1 MIELAAERAEKV
13 LGYCFHD
20 RELLRESLTHASLA
34 DHRLQSN
41 ERLEFLGDSVLGY
54 VVCEYLFHQYPEL
67 HEGDMTKIKSA
78 VVSRRA
84 CAKVSRAIGLDDFLN
99 LGKGMSGRPSLP
111 SSVAAAAVESVIA
124 AIYLDG
130 GIEPAKAFILEHMVP
145 LIEAAAESAHHQ
157 NYKSAL
163 QQHAQQASPHHP
175 VYILLDEKGPDHA
188 KCFEVCVEIN
198 GRRYPS
204 AWAHAKKE
212 AEQRAAYNAMIE
224 LGAFDD
230 DDTESH
236 HAAEQRRELEEIEHA
251 VDETAPG

>member
-1 MIELAAERAEKV
+1 MIDKVQEV
-13 LGYCFHD
+13 LGYRFQNA
-20 RELLRESLTHASLA
+20 ELLKESLTHASLA

-54 VVCEYLFHQYPEL
+54 VVCEYLFRQYPEL

-163 QQHAQQASPHHP
+163 QQHAQQTTPHHP

-204 AWAHAKKE
+204 AWANAKKE
-212 AEQRAAYNAMIE
+212 AEQRAAYNAMVE
-224 LGAFDD
+224 LGEFSDIDD
-230 DDTESH
+230 DDD
-236 HAAEQRRELEEIEHA
+236 AAARERRAVAEIEHA

>member
-1 MIELAAERAEKV
+1 MIEQVQEL
-13 LGYCFHD
+13 LGYRFENP
-20 RELLRESLTHASLA
+20 ELLKESLTHASLA

-54 VVCEYLFHQYPEL
+54 VVCEYLFRCYPEL

-84 CAKVSRAIGLDDFLN
+84 CAKVSRALGLDDFVS
-99 LGKGMSGRPSLP
+99 LGKGMSGRPTLP
-111 SSVAAAAVESVIA
+111 SSVAAAVVESVIA

-130 GIEPAKAFILEHMVP
+130 GIEPARAFILEHMVP
-145 LIEAAAESAHHQ
+145 LIEAAAESAHHH

-163 QQHAQQASPHHP
+163 QQHAQQTSPHHP

-188 KCFEVCVEIN
+188 KCFEVCVEID

-204 AWAHAKKE
+204 AWANAKKE
-212 AEQRAAYNAMIE
+212 AEQRAAYNAMVE
-224 LGAFDD
+224 LGELGDADD
-230 DDTESH
+230 VDADEPV
-236 HAAEQRRELEEIEHA
+236 EERERRELAAIKHA

>member
-1 MIELAAERAEKV
+1 MIDKVQEV
-13 LGYCFHD
+13 LGYRFQNA
-20 RELLRESLTHASLA
+20 ELLKESLTHASLA

-54 VVCEYLFHQYPEL
+54 VVCEYLFRQYPEL

-163 QQHAQQASPHHP
+163 QQHAQQTSPHHP

-204 AWAHAKKE
+204 AWANAKKE
-212 AEQRAAYNAMIE
+212 AEQRAAYNAMVE
-224 LGAFDD
+224 LGEFSEIDD
-230 DDTESH
+230 EDD
-236 HAAEQRRELEEIEHA
+236 AAARERRAVAEIEHA